1 MRSRVKKI
9 TLIFCI
15 VLIVGVFTL
24 FKYLNSSKIE
34 KVLKSESYNYL
45 PLEAKKYIEDV
56 YNKTGKILLTEKN
69 KKENIPY
76 LNPVYI
82 DYLSMA
88 DEEQNAF
95 GDIPMPVVVDYVKSD
110 ADVYTTLPSSYDL
123 RDVNGKNFITPV
135 RNQGNL
141 GLCWAFASAETAESY
156 ILQKSDTSYETNP
169 ILISE
174 RQIDY
179 ATSKDGISD
188 YSNNKYKVFIDRSL
202 GDGGNFYISTV
213 LMASGVST
221 VNYND
226 FKMYDDKDF
235 EKVELSDT
243 ISYKKSMYELNST
256 IDMPRLNL
264 RASTGNLS
272 EDEMNTFTSYIN
284 LVKTNI
290 MKYGAAYVSTY
301 MNSACYYKD
310 TNSNKLVL
318 DVYGCGV
325 SGGHAMQ
332 IVGWDD
338 DFEYS
343 YCYDNNNHK
352 ELTSDCKKS
361 VTGKGA
367 WIIRNS
373 WGETEPYL
381 YLTYDSQYTGI
392 DFITDLTLTKDK
404 NWDNNY
410 ILSDDEK
417 TYTNK
422 TYNFSSTDIK
432 DNEILKKVKFIV
444 FSSDTEYKITING
457 VNQAK
462 EYTVTNELPGLITF
476 DIDDIEINK
485 NSKITISST
494 NEFEDKLIIMTGN
507 KSTIP
512 YMDISGYD
520 DNIYENEDVRLY
532 STTKNIPSGEQVKYE
547 VYDYLGTEVTDK
559 FVITNDVI
567 GANEVNVKINF
578 AKNLEAGKYLILA
591 NYGTNIAG
599 STTVQVSK
607 MQGEGTK
614 DNPYIITSALQLN
627 QIRNDLTAYYE
638 LANDID
644 LSKETNDG
652 GSLSVKS
659 NYCPQKGFGWE
670 SINGFSGSLDGKGH
684 TIKGLNQKKY
694 ITCYDKSGNL
704 VEASYSGDNGL
715 FGKTTGN
722 VTIKNLSLE
731 DFDISC
737 SEGACG
743 LLVSTYSSDTDS
755 SETPY
760 VANFENIS
768 IKNNKTKSTTYYAY
782 GLGLFGSMYSNYGT
796 INITNIYIDHNIE
809 LSSSKTTAL
818 LAKDIYAQNIN
829 INNVRLLGNID
840 GKYNDGSGDRILVY
854 YLLSYNNAN
863 IKNILSTV
871 TAKNTDS
878 NLMYAS
884 GNNITFENI
893 NVLKN
898 IDNVGIISSSDDKII
913 QKNVNILENV
923 SDFVNYDNFKTWD
936 LDTDWKYETIDNIKR
951 MPALKF
957 TNNDYTKIDD
967 IIINQ
972 ELNQVYNIYD
982 YLTPKK
988 DSINKLS
995 FSSNDENILNIWP
1008 DGTIEPVSTG
1018 KAMVHI
1024 ESLYDG
1030 FISDV
1035 PVNLTYKPH
1044 YNIVFDGNGE
1054 SDGLMDSIEVSVD
1067 ENVKL
1072 PQNEFSK
1079 LHYVFNGWNTKADG
1093 TGEHYDDMSVI
1104 NAHNDKEIIVL
1115 YAQWIGEEIVITF
1128 DPNGGEVNPTTK
1140 IIHYG
1145 ETYGELPLPYK
1156 ENSAFSYWIC
1166 KSVVISSYSNYSDS
1180 CKILKASW
1188 DENAYNLVYY
1198 ANGGTL
1204 NGYVTGA
1211 LSDTMVAISI
1221 RKNYDQKFKKDIFVR
1236 DGYNFVGWNTKVDGT
1251 GDSYSADE
1259 IVNFTNVEKSKVELY
1274 AQWEKPKA
1282 KITYC
1287 LGSSC
1292 TNKNEKEYEIGQSV
1306 KIETCPIELVGYDF
1320 ISWNTEI
1327 DGTGQTYNVGDEII
1341 IEKDLVLYP
1350 IFKESFTYSINDYF
1364 VDENNSIISK
1374 IIVGTTEDDFRN
1386 HINLGINYKADIDTK
1401 NNLLYT
1407 GGKTKIYNI
1416 DSLAKEYTN
1425 IVIGDINGD
1434 GIINSAD
1441 LLKIRQHLIGVKPLE
1456 GIYFTSS
1463 DINYDSIVN
1472 SADLLRIRQHLIGTK
1487 LIG

>member
-1 MRSRVKKI
+1 MRSSIKKI
-9 TLIFCI
+9 VLVFSV
-15 VLIVGVFTL
+15 VLIMGVLTL
-24 FKYLNSSKIE
+24 FKYLNSNKIE
-34 KVLKSESYNYL
+34 RILKSESYNYL

-56 YNKTGKILLTEKN
+56 YNETGKVLLTEKN
-69 KKENIPY
+69 KKENTPY

-110 ADVYTTLPSSYDL
+110 ADIYTTTLPSSYDL
-123 RDVNGKNFITPV
+123 RNVNGKNFITPV
-135 RNQGNL
+135 RNQGDL
-141 GLCWAFASAETAESY
+141 GLCWAFSSAETVESY
-156 ILQKSDTSYETNP
+156 VLQKNDTSYETNP

-188 YSNNKYKVFIDRSL
+188 YSNNKYNVFINRSL

-213 LMASGVST
+213 LMASGVSA

-226 FKMYDDKDF
+226 FKAYNDKDL

-243 ISYKKSMYELNST
+243 ISYKKSVYELNST

-332 IVGWDD
+332 IIGWDD
-338 DFEYS
+338 NFEYS

-352 ELTSDCKKS
+352 ELTSNCKKS

-367 WIIRNS
+367 WILRNS

-392 DFITDLTLTKDK
+392 DFITDLTLSKDK
-404 NWDNNY
+404 TWDNNY
-410 ILSDDEK
+410 LLSDDEK

-422 TYNFSSTDIK
+422 TYNFSSLDIN
-432 DNEILKKVKFIV
+432 DNEILKKVKLIV
-444 FSSDTEYKITING
+444 FGSNSEYKIKVNG
-457 VNQAK
+457 VNQTK

-507 KSTIP
+507 KSTTP
-512 YMDISGYD
+512 YVDLSKYE
-520 DNIYENEDVRLY
+520 NNLYENEDVRLY
-532 STTKNIPSGEQVKYE
+532 STTKNIPSGEEIEYE
-547 VYDYLGTEVTDK
+547 VYDYVAHDVTNK
-559 FVITNDVI
+559 FTITKNIV
-567 GANEVNVKINF
+567 GANEVNAIINF
-578 AKNLEAGKYLILA
+578 PNDLDNGEYLIIA
-591 NYGTNIAG
+591 NYNSKMAG
-599 STTVQVSK
+599 SAIVQVSK
-607 MQGEGTK
+607 MEGEGTK
-614 DNPYIITSALQLN
+614 ENPYIITNAIQFN
-627 QIRNDLTAYYE
+627 QIRNNLTAYYE

-659 NYCPQKGFGWE
+659 SYCPQKGFGWE

-704 VEASYSGDNGL
+704 VEDSYSGDNGL

-755 SETPY
+755 SENPY
-760 VANFENIS
+760 VVNFENIS
-768 IKNNKTKSTTYYAY
+768 IKNNKTKSTYYAY
-782 GLGLFGSMYSNYGT
+782 GLGLFGSMYLNYGT

-840 GKYNDGSGDRILVY
+840 GKYDDGSGDRILVY
-854 YLLSYNNAN
+854 NLLSYSSAN

-871 TAKNTDS
+871 TAVNTDS
-878 NLMYAS
+878 NLMHAS

-898 IDNVGIISSSDDKII
+898 IDNVGIISSNDDKII

-936 LDTDWKYETIDNIKR
+936 LDTDWKYETIDDIKR

-957 TNNDYTKIDD
+957 ANNDYTKIDD
-967 IIINQ
+967 ITINQ

-1018 KAMVHI
+1018 KATVHI

-1030 FISDV
+1030 FIKDV
-1035 PVNLTYKPH
+1035 PVSLTYTPH
-1044 YNIVFDGNGE
+1044 YNVVFDTNGG
-1054 SDGLMDSIEVSVD
+1054 DAGLMDSIEVSVN
-1067 ENVKL
+1067 ENVTL
-1072 PQNEFSK
+1072 PKNSFTK
-1079 LHYVFNGWNTKADG
+1079 KNYDFNGWNTKPDG
-1093 TGEHYDDMSVI
+1093 TGEHYDDMAVI
-1104 NAHNDKEIIVL
+1104 NAHNDRETIIL

-1128 DPNGGEVNPTTK
+1128 NPNGGEVNPTTK

-1156 ENSAFSYWIC
+1156 ENSAFSFWVC
-1166 KSVVISSYSNYSDS
+1166 NSMVISSYSSYSNS

-1221 RKNYDQKFKKDIFVR
+1221 RKNYDQKFKKDIFVN
-1236 DGYNFVGWNTKVDGT
+1236 DGYNFIGWNTKPDGT
-1251 GDSYSADE
+1251 GDSYLADE

-1274 AQWEKPKA
+1274 AQWEKPKV

-1287 LGSSC
+1287 LDNSC
-1292 TNKNEKEYEIGQSV
+1292 TIKNEKEYEKGQLI
-1306 KIETCPIELVGYDF
+1306 KIDECTIEMAGYYFD
-1320 ISWNTEI
+1320 SWNTKY
-1327 DGTGQTYNVGDEII
+1327 DGTGQTYNEGQEITLDN
-1341 IEKDLVLYP
+1341 DLILYP
-1350 IFKESFTYSINDYF
+1350 IFRESFTYSIKDYF
-1364 VDENNSIISK
+1364 VDENSKVISK

-1386 HINLGINYKADIDTK
+1386 HINLGINYSVIVDTK
-1401 NNLLYT
+1401 NSLLYT

-1416 DSLAKEYTN
+1416 DGLVKEYVN
-1425 IVIGDINGD
+1425 VVIGDINGD
-1434 GIINSAD
+1434 GITNSAD

-1456 GIYFTSS
+1456 GIYFTSA